1 MTAHRRCTL
10 MDRLPSRRRGGG
22 ARAGLRRLLAAA
34 FSAAALLVV
43 ALPHERAAAQEP
55 PSTLE
60 RRVKA
65 AFLYKFLSFI
75 TWPERALPPEGQP
88 LVIGVMGAPD
98 IADELGATLAGRTAQ
113 GRPVVARPMAPGEP
127 PAGVHLLFIDGSQQH
142 RLREEARAA
151 REWSTLPV
159 SEVDGALDY
168 GVVINFV
175 TVEGR
180 VRFEVSLDNAHASGI
195 TISSRLLALAYRV
208 AGTVN

>member
-1 MTAHRRCTL
+1 VAAVTVDPGKEV
-10 MDRLPSRRRGGG
+10 MDRRPVRRNG
-22 ARAGLRRLLAAA
+22 ARARLRRLLARGLPAIA
-34 FSAAALLVV
+34 FLMVG
-43 ALPHERAAAQEP
+43 LPHPDAVAQE

-65 AFLYKFLSFI
+65 AFLYQFLSYI
-75 TWPERALPPEGQP
+75 TWPEQALPPPGEP

-113 GRPVVARPMAPGEP
+113 GRPVVARAMAPGEP
-127 PAGVHLLFIDGSQQH
+127 SAGLHMLFIDRSQQN

-151 REWSTLPV
+151 RESSTLPV

-180 VRFEVSLDNAHASGI
+180 VRFEVSLDNAQGSGI

-208 AGTVN
+208 VGTVN

>member
-1 MTAHRRCTL
+1 MTARPGALLGGRTAA
-10 MDRLPSRRRGGG
+10 RGGVSR
-22 ARAGLRRLLAAA
+22 ARLRRLLAAA
-34 FSAAALLVV
+34 LPAAALLL
-43 ALPHERAAAQEP
+43 AGLPQTDAIAQEP
-55 PSTLE
+55 SSMLE

-75 TWPERALPPEGQP
+75 TWPERALPPAGEP

-113 GRPVVARPMAPGEP
+113 GRPVVARPVAPGEP
-127 PAGVHLLFIDGSQQH
+127 PSGVHMLFIDRSQQH

-151 REWSTLPV
+151 RETSALPV

-180 VRFEVSLDNAHASGI
+180 VRFEVSIDNAQESGI
-195 TISSRLLALAYRV
+195 RISSRLLALAYRV
-208 AGTVN
+208 VGTVN

>member
-1 MTAHRRCTL
+1 VDQQPA
-10 MDRLPSRRRGGG
+10 RRG
-22 ARAGLRRLLAAA
+22 RLRRLMAAGLSVGMFLAIGLAHPLA
-34 FSAAALLVV
+34 I
-43 ALPHERAAAQEP
+43 AQEP
-55 PSTLE
+55 SSTLE

-75 TWPERALPPEGQP
+75 TWPERALPPAGEP

-113 GRPVVARPMAPGEP
+113 GRPVVARPMEPGEA
-127 PAGVHLLFIDGSQQH
+127 PAGVHMLFIDRSQQH
-142 RLREEARAA
+142 RLRDEARAA
-151 REWSTLPV
+151 RESATLPV

-175 TVEGR
+175 TVDGR
-180 VRFEVSLDNAHASGI
+180 VRFEVSIDNAQESGI

-208 AGTVN
+208 VGTVN